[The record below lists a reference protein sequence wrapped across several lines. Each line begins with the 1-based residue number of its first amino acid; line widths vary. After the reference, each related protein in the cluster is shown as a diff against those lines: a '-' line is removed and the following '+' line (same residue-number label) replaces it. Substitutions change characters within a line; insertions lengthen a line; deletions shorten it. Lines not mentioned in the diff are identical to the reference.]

1 MKKAI
6 RIGIAIIC
14 MVTLIVGY
22 YAYLSRR
29 NDSASA
35 ETNVELSEVQAITSK
50 NFAKEYPAT
59 PRAVVKWYNR
69 IISAYYAEDY
79 TQEELEKMAE
89 QARMLMDDELL
100 ASNENFEGSIRIEVT
115 SRKAQ
120 QYSIPAYVV
129 QTKEPEEI
137 MVDGRKM
144 CSVDC
149 LFNVRNATTPT
160 YSNYYTFILRRDQ
173 TTGNWK
179 ILGWTLKE
187 EE

>member
-1 MKKAI
+1 MK
-6 RIGIAIIC
+6 
-14 MVTLIVGY
+14 TLIVVY

-100 ASNENFEGSIRIEVT
+100 KYNPKDTYLASLSLEIEDYKNRNRIIVSSTVSDSNEVQYKKVNGYDCAFLSTYYFIREGSTYDRTYEDFCL
-115 SRKAQ
+115 RK
-120 QYSIPAYVV
+120 
-129 QTKEPEEI
+129 
-137 MVDGRKM
+137 D
-144 CSVDC
+144 
-149 LFNVRNATTPT
+149 
-160 YSNYYTFILRRDQ
+160 SN
-173 TTGNWK
+173 GNWK
-179 ILGWTLKE
+179 ILTWRLSTEDEVNGY
-187 EE
+187 

>member
-29 NDSASA
+29 NDYASA

-79 TQEELEKMAE
+79 TQEELESMLDENGKIKYEDEEYIKMYNVTKYGFITEIEDKHKLRTIAVYGGI
-89 QARMLMDDELL
+89 DDVV
-100 ASNENFEGSIRIEVT
+100 GVGP
-115 SRKAQ
+115 
-120 QYSIPAYVV
+120 YAY
-129 QTKEPEEI
+129 
-137 MVDGRKM
+137 
-144 CSVDC
+144 
-149 LFNVRNATTPT
+149 
-160 YSNYYTFILRRDQ
+160 
-173 TTGNWK
+173 
-179 ILGWTLKE
+179 LKE
-187 EE
+187 KLHYSL